1 MEQEGETLG
10 GLSLLEVMGRLPD
23 PRSGHGR
30 RHPLGAILGLAICA
44 MLCGSRSLYAISQ
57 WGRDQ
62 GLEVSQALG
71 FTRERTPCVS
81 TLHQVFSRLDREAFE
96 ELLEQ
101 WLGARGLE
109 AGDAL
114 AIDGKRLRGIH
125 GEQLPGVHLVAAY
138 AHQSGIVLGQ
148 QAVAHKRNELEA
160 VYRLLSR
167 LDLKDR
173 VVTGDAQFTQRE
185 LCQRIVAKGGTT
197 SSQ

>member
-1 MEQEGETLG
+1 M
-10 GLSLLEVMGRLPD
+10 
-23 PRSGHGR
+23 
-30 RHPLGAILGLAICA
+30 
-44 MLCGSRSLYAISQ
+44 
-57 WGRDQ
+57 
-62 GLEVSQALG
+62 G

-101 WLGARGLE
+101 WLGERGLE
-109 AGDAL
+109 AGEAL

-138 AHQSGIVLGQ
+138 AHQTGIVLGQ

-173 VVTGDAQFTQRE
+173 VVTGDAQFTQRKV
-185 LCQRIVAKGGTT
+185 CQRIVAKGGTT

>member
-1 MEQEGETLG
+1 MEQEGERIG
-10 GLSLLEVMGRLPD
+10 GLTLLEVMGRLPD

-62 GLEVSQALG
+62 GLEVSRALG

-101 WLGARGLE
+101 WLGERGLE
-109 AGDAL
+109 AGEAL

-160 VYRLLSR
+160 VYRLLAR

-185 LCQRIVAKGGTT
+185 VCQRIVAKGGTT

>member
-1 MEQEGETLG
+1 MEKAGERIG
-10 GLSLLEVMGRLPD
+10 GLTLLEVMGRLPD

-44 MLCGSRSLYAISQ
+44 MLCGCRSLYAISQ

-62 GLEVSQALG
+62 GMEVSGALG

-96 ELLEQ
+96 LLLEQ
-101 WLGARGLE
+101 WLGERGLE
-109 AGDAL
+109 AGEAL
-114 AIDGKRLRGIH
+114 AIDGKRLRGVH

-148 QAVAHKRNELEA
+148 QAVAHKKNELEA
-160 VYRLLSR
+160 VYQLLAR
-167 LDLKDR
+167 LDLKGR
-173 VVTGDAQFTQRE
+173 VVTGDAQFTQRQV
-185 LCQRIVAKGGTT
+185 CQRTVAKGGTT
-197 SSQ
+197 SSR